1 VSAGGCSVTA
11 TAGPIGEGIHS
22 ITVGHERG
30 KTLVDGTVLYKR
42 TPNHLNPIKR
52 EIATSVP
59 FPEINHGEDWA
70 FMVNVFPMLK
80 SEVFVDEY
88 LYHYYYRM
96 PMAREGERVNVE
108 GTHRKEQR
116 HRANL
121 RHPQMHAV

>member
-1 VSAGGCSVTA
+1 LRRTVEALQTRPDCVGWRMQRYSDGR
-11 TAGPIGEGIHS
+11 PIGEGIHS

-42 TPNHLNPIKR
+42 TPNHLNPIRR
-52 EIATSVP
+52 EIAASVP
-59 FPEINHGEDWA
+59 FPEVNHGEDWA

-96 PMAREGERVNVE
+96 PMAREGERVN
-108 GTHRKEQR
+108 R
-116 HRANL
+116 
-121 RHPQMHAV
+121 